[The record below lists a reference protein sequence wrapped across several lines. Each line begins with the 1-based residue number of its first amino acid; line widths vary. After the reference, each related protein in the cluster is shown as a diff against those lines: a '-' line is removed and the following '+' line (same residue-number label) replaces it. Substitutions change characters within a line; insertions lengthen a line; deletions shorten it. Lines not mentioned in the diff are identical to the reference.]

1 MEEQV
6 RPVVVLSRCLE
17 LEPVRYNAQVIPYDL
32 VRELEPWVTLVPVC
46 PELEIGLGV
55 PREPVRIVAVAGEAR
70 LLQPATDRDVTAD
83 MQEFSDRFLTALG
96 TVDGFILK
104 NRSPSCG
111 ISDVKHYQGL
121 DKSASS
127 TRGPGLFGGR
137 VLELYGGLAIED
149 EGRLRNY
156 RIREHFLTKLF
167 SLARFRALK
176 ASGSLG
182 DLVRFHSVNKFLL
195 MAYNQ
200 KEMRALGR
208 IVANHE
214 KRPFTHLIEDYERH
228 FQAALARTPRYTSV
242 LNVLQHVSGY
252 FSDQLKSSEK
262 SLFQTSLDRYRN
274 GRTPVSAVTS
284 ILRAW
289 IVRFDQDYLKPQ
301 TFFEPYPE
309 VLMSVSD
316 SGKGRDL

>member
-1 MEEQV
+1 M
-6 RPVVVLSRCLE
+6 
-17 LEPVRYNAQVIPYDL
+17 
-32 VRELEPWVTLVPVC
+32 
-46 PELEIGLGV
+46 
-55 PREPVRIVAVAGEAR
+55 
-70 LLQPATDRDVTAD
+70 LQPATDRDVTAKMHD
-83 MQEFSDRFLTALG
+83 FAERFLGSLDR
-96 TVDGFILK
+96 VDGFILK

-111 ISDVKHYQGL
+111 ISDVKHYQGF

-137 VLELYGGLAIED
+137 VLDRYGGLAIED

-167 SLARFRALK
+167 SLARFRVLK
-176 ASGSLG
+176 SSGSLG
-182 DLVRFHSVNKFLL
+182 ELVRFHSVNKFLL

-200 KEMRALGR
+200 KEMRTLGR

-214 KRPFTHLIEDYERH
+214 KRPFARLIDEYEQH
-228 FQAALARTPRYTSV
+228 FQAALGRAPRYTSV
-242 LNVLQHVSGY
+242 VNVLQHASGY
-252 FSDQLKSSEK
+252 FSDQLNRGEK
-262 SLFQTSLDRYRN
+262 AFFQRSLERYRN

-289 IVRFDQDYLKPQ
+289 IVRFDQDYLMPQ
-301 TFFEPYPE
+301 TFFDPYPE
-309 VLMSVSD
+309 ALMSVSD